1 MQQNC
6 EWYLRP
12 KVAMPEMGENC
23 SENVNYVPTLMTK
36 CPSDK
41 VMPKLE
47 MYKNVVYPENKGECS
62 CLVQIMLMRSV
73 SEPHFRT
80 AETHLKGFPV

>member
-1 MQQNC
+1 VQQNC

-12 KVAMPEMGENC
+12 KVAMSEMG
-23 SENVNYVPTLMTK
+23 ENVNYVPTLMTN
-36 CPSDK
+36 CPLDK

-47 MYKNVVYPENKGECS
+47 MYKNVVYPETKGECS

-80 AETHLKGFPV
+80 AETHLKGVPV